1 MSSKLAVVHEFEAN
15 IEEDDR
21 NRTYIIIPF
30 DPREEW
36 GRKQRYYVK
45 GNINKTAFAG
55 LLGTRNGRFYIPVN
69 KELQDEAGV
78 AAGDTV
84 KIFIGQDAETKLEVP
99 EELQM
104 ALDSSKEAHAFF
116 EGLSLFYRNQ
126 YVKWIE
132 EAKKEETRLERISK
146 TIQNLRDGRRQK

>member
-1 MSSKLAVVHEFEAN
+1 MPL
-15 IEEDDR
+15 
-21 NRTYIIIPF
+21 
-30 DPREEW
+30 
-36 GRKQRYYVK
+36 
-45 GNINKTAFAG
+45 
-55 LLGTRNGRFYIPVN
+55 N
-69 KELQDEAGV
+69 KELQDETG
-78 AAGDTV
+78 AAPGNTV
-84 KIFIGQDAETKLEVP
+84 KILMEQDAEKKLEVP

-146 TIQNLRDGRRQK
+146 TIQNLRDGKRQK